1 MLRSS
6 DSSTQGTVRTIYCR
20 LFTTFAGVTFYA
32 FLSIHLISK
41 KLLYRGDAF
50 RRNTES
56 ILPLSA
62 SHSASPLSYLTPLP
76 PALLSPRLLPNGG
89 ISLQPSGLTLLFCT
103 GRTHFM
109 LYDYIS
115 LPAIWDRISLSVW
128 GAHKCVKNSIKYIY
142 IYILLLQCIPA
153 DQQTIKD
160 RTPDACT
167 LFPCHALTFTHVKTD
182 VISAHRSWLSHA
194 VVAAAPE
201 AHFVLTA
208 LPLGSWYSEVHELQW
223 RCPFPCPPFPN
234 HFYHRK

>member
-20 LFTTFAGVTFYA
+20 LFTTFTGVTFYA

-41 KLLYRGDAF
+41 MVIPWWCFQTQHRPPPFFFLSF
-50 RRNTES
+50 SEF

-76 PALLSPRLLPNGG
+76 PALLSPRLLPNRG
-89 ISLQPSGLTLLFCT
+89 ISLQPSGLALLFCT

-115 LPAIWDRISLSVW
+115 LPAIWDRISQSVW

-153 DQQTIKD
+153 NQQAIKD
-160 RTPDACT
+160 RTHDPCT

-182 VISAHRSWLSHA
+182 LISAHWL
-194 VVAAAPE
+194 
-201 AHFVLTA
+201 
-208 LPLGSWYSEVHELQW
+208 LQVGCDMLW
-223 RCPFPCPPFPN
+223 LLQHLKHILF
-234 HFYHRK
+234 